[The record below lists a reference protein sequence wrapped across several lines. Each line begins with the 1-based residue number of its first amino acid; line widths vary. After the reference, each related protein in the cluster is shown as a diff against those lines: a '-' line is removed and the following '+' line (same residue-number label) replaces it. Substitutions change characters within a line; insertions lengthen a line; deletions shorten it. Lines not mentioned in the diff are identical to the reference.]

1 MGINNL
7 INKGRLWLESSTIL
21 FQHTTPT
28 IRSIEMKIITLVI
41 F

>member
-7 INKGRLWLESSTIL
+7 INKGRLWLESSTIP
-21 FQHTTPT
+21 FEHTTT